1 MPLEKIIESPEIA
14 KSYMLNIIDDIHQNG
29 PVNAVNLEFL
39 AYIKHFY
46 PEEFKKHENLLL
58 HEMGLFYKPLK
69 VNSLKEKI
77 YSLYADTIKEKTGY
91 VYTPV
96 QAHMN
101 SRISKNKYFSFSA
114 PTSSGKSYL
123 FMQLIKNCEKDI
135 VIVVPSR
142 ALIAEYFHKVSKIV
156 EMDNSILVL
165 QFIENVNRKH
175 TKRRIFIVTP
185 ERGKELFTYA
195 SDFEIEMFL
204 FDEAQISEEPIRGM
218 KFDTFVRRTEN
229 IFPNAK
235 KIFAHPFINNPEAQ
249 LYRNNLQTKDI
260 PAKVYNQYS
269 VGKIYMSYVQTIN
282 TFFYAP
288 PLGLRRRLWNRVT
301 KFDPIHHTL
310 SSNGT
315 VLIYTSK
322 SSIYSQ
328 QYLQKYKKYTDMCS
342 KITDNNAL
350 EIINQ
355 LKDYI
360 GSSKEC
366 PSKLIEMMEKGIVI
380 HHGSIPLKGRLLLEN
395 FINAGYAKICFSTS
409 TLLQGINM
417 PFDVVWIDNYRF
429 GDSDKDIL
437 ALKNLVGRAGRSSIN
452 NEYNYGYVVINDSS
466 RKSFFRRIRKN
477 VLISDKSLLEITNI
491 NSIDEDMQDTVEAVI
506 NNTFDD
512 ELQITVSQKERLE
525 KPEIIPHIEFVME
538 KLINEDNEAI
548 SAEEYYEINDTERQK
563 IKDSFKAIFCQ
574 HLKRTE
580 ISSNEERILSA
591 CLPILL
597 WRIQGR
603 SFRQIVAFRY
613 LYITKY
619 KERSS
624 MKKRFENGELSLE
637 EYRKSE
643 ANIKLIP
650 TPQAVP
656 LPDKK
661 ATYHP
666 LYDSFEAK
674 FKDFDYDLLVYD
686 TYDYID
692 KVISLSL
699 SNPISAA
706 FQIYYQKTRNPKA
719 LTLSN
724 YIRYGTNDRN
734 EILLLRYGFN
744 FEDIEWLKDY
754 IININE
760 DEIIFNEKISE
771 LSPEKYKTIKRYIYS

>member
-14 KSYMLNIIDDIHQNG
+14 QSYMLSIIDDIHQNG
-29 PVNAVNLEFL
+29 PVNAVNLEYL

-46 PEEFKKHENLLL
+46 PDEFKKYENLLL
-58 HEMGLFYKPLK
+58 QEMGLFYKPLR

-77 YSLYADTIKEKTGY
+77 YSLFADTIKERTGY
-91 VYTPV
+91 NYTPV

-101 SRISKNKYFSFSA
+101 AKIFNNRCFSFSA

-156 EMDNSILVL
+156 ETDNNILVL
-165 QFIENVNRKH
+165 QFIENINKKH

-185 ERGKELFTYA
+185 ERGKELFA
-195 SDFEIEMFL
+195 FSSDFDIEMFL

-218 KFDTFVRRTEN
+218 NFDTFVRRAEK

-249 LYRNNLQTKDI
+249 LYRNKLGTTDI
-260 PAKVYNQYS
+260 SAKVYNQYS
-269 VGKIYMSYVQTIN
+269 VGKIYMSYLPTIN

-288 PLGLRRRLWNRVT
+288 PLGLRRKLWNRAT
-301 KFDPIHHTL
+301 KFDPIHNVL
-310 SSNGT
+310 SNNGT

-322 SSIYSQ
+322 KAIYSQ
-328 QYLQKYKKYTDMCS
+328 EYLQKYKKYTDMCH
-342 KITDNNAL
+342 KITDNDAL
-350 EIINQ
+350 EIISQ
-355 LKDYI
+355 LKEYI
-360 GSSKEC
+360 GSDKEK
-366 PSKLIEMMEKGIVI
+366 PSKLIEMMERGIVI

-395 FINAGYAKICFSTS
+395 FVNAGYAKICFSTS

-429 GDSDKDIL
+429 GDNDKDIL
-437 ALKNLVGRAGRSSIN
+437 ALKNLVGRAGRSSTN

-466 RKSFFRRIRKN
+466 RSSFFRRIRKN
-477 VLISDKSLLEITNI
+477 VLIADKSLLETTNL
-491 NSIDEDMQDTVEAVI
+491 NSIDEDLQDTVDAVI

-512 ELQITVSQKERLE
+512 ELQITISQKERLE
-525 KPEIIPHIEFVME
+525 KPEILPHIEFLLE
-538 KLINEDNEAI
+538 KLINENNEAI
-548 SAEEYYEINDTERQK
+548 SAEEYYAIEGTERQK
-563 IKDSFKAIFCQ
+563 LKDSFKAIYCQ
-574 HLKRTE
+574 HLKRTD

-591 CLPILL
+591 SLPILL

-619 KERSS
+619 KERSAIR
-624 MKKRFENGELSLE
+624 KRFENGELSLE
-637 EYRKSE
+637 EYRKAES
-643 ANIKLIP
+643 NIELVV

-656 LPDKK
+656 LPDKR
-661 ATYHP
+661 AMYRP
-666 LYDSFEAK
+666 LFEDFHVK

-699 SNPISAA
+699 CNPISAA
-706 FQIYYQKTRNPKA
+706 FLLYYKTTQNPKA

-724 YIRYGTNDRN
+724 YIRYGTNNND
-734 EILLLRYGFN
+734 EILLLKYGFN

-754 IININE
+754 IISINE
-760 DEIIFNEKISE
+760 DEIIFNEKISN
-771 LSPEKYKTIKRYIYS
+771 LPADKYEIIKRYIY

>member
-1 MPLEKIIESPEIA
+1 MPLKKIIESPEMA
-14 KSYMLNIIDDIHQNG
+14 KSYLLNIIDDIHQNG
-29 PVNAVNLEFL
+29 PVNAINLEFL

-46 PEEFKKHENLLL
+46 PNEFEKYENLLL
-58 HEMGLFYKPLK
+58 QEMGLFYKPLK
-69 VNSLKEKI
+69 VSSLKEKI
-77 YSLYADTIKEKTGY
+77 YSLYADTIREKTGC

-101 SRISKNKYFSFSA
+101 SKISKNKYFSFSA

-142 ALIAEYFHKVSKIV
+142 ALIAEYYHKVSKIV
-156 EMDNSILVL
+156 DKDNSILVL
-165 QFIENVNRKH
+165 QFIENINRKH
-175 TKRRIFIVTP
+175 TQRRIFIITP
-185 ERGKELFTYA
+185 ERGKELFALA
-195 SDFEIEMFL
+195 SDFDIGMFL

-218 KFDTFVRRTEN
+218 KFDTFVRRTEKT
-229 IFPNAK
+229 FPNAK

-249 LYRNNLQTKDI
+249 LYRNNLYVNDI

-269 VGKIYMSYVQTIN
+269 VGKIYMSYVPTLD

-288 PLGLRRRLWNRVT
+288 PLGLRRKLWNRVT
-301 KFDPIHHTL
+301 KFDPIHSVL
-310 SSNGT
+310 SNNGT

-322 SSIYSQ
+322 NSIYSQ
-328 QYLQKYKKYTDMCS
+328 QYLQKYKKYTDMCP
-342 KITDNNAL
+342 KITNSNAL
-350 EIINQ
+350 ELIEQ
-355 LKDYI
+355 LKNYI
-360 GSSKEC
+360 GSDKER
-366 PSKLIEMMEKGIVI
+366 PSKLIEMMERGIVI
-380 HHGSIPLKGRLLLEN
+380 HHGSIPLRGRLLLEN

-429 GDSDKDIL
+429 GDNDKDIL

-452 NEYNYGYVVINDSS
+452 NEYNYGYVVINDSN
-466 RKSFFRRIRKN
+466 RRSFFKRIRKN
-477 VLISDKSLLEITNI
+477 VLISNSSLLETTDI
-491 NSIDEDMQDTVEAVI
+491 NSIDEDLQDTVEAVL

-512 ELQITVSQKERLE
+512 ELQITISQKERLE
-525 KPEIIPHIEFVME
+525 KSEIEPHVEFVIE
-538 KLINEDNEAI
+538 KLIGENNEAI
-548 SAEEYYEINDTERQK
+548 TAEEYYKINDTERQK
-563 IKDSFKAIFCQ
+563 IKNSFKAIFCQ
-574 HLKRTE
+574 HLKRAELT
-580 ISSNEERILSA
+580 SNEERILSA

-597 WRIQGR
+597 WKIQGR

-619 KERSS
+619 KERSF
-624 MKKRFENGELSLE
+624 MKRRFENGELSLE
-637 EYRKSE
+637 DYRKAE

-650 TPQAVP
+650 TPQAAP
-656 LPDKK
+656 LPDKRV
-661 ATYHP
+661 TYYP
-666 LYDSFEAK
+666 LFDSYDAK

-686 TYDYID
+686 TYDYVD

-706 FQIYYQKTRNPKA
+706 FKLYYQKTQNPKA

-724 YIRYGTNDRN
+724 YVRYGTNDGN
-734 EILLLRYGFN
+734 EILLLKYGFN

-754 IININE
+754 IVAINE
-760 DEIIFNEKISE
+760 DEIIFNDKISK
-771 LSPEKYKTIKRYIYS
+771 LPPEKYEIIKRYIY

>member
-1 MPLEKIIESPEIA
+1 MPLEKIIQSSEMA
-14 KSYMLNIIDDIHQNG
+14 QSYMLSIIDDIHQNG

-58 HEMGLFYKPLK
+58 QEMGLFYKPLK
-69 VNSLKEKI
+69 VTSLKEKI
-77 YSLYADTIKEKTGY
+77 YSLYADAIREKTGY
-91 VYTPV
+91 AYTPV

-101 SRISKNKYFSFSA
+101 SKISKNKYFSFSA

-123 FMQLIKNCEKDI
+123 FMQLIKNCKKDI

-142 ALIAEYFHKVSKIV
+142 ALIAEYFHKVLKIV
-156 EMDNSILVL
+156 EDDNSILVL
-165 QFIENVNRKH
+165 QFIENINKKH

-185 ERGKELFTYA
+185 ERGKELFA
-195 SDFEIEMFL
+195 FSSDFEIEMFL

-218 KFDTFVRRTEN
+218 KFDTFVRRTEK
-229 IFPNAK
+229 IFPDAK

-249 LYRNNLQTKDI
+249 LYRNNLKTVDM

-269 VGKIYMSYVQTIN
+269 VGKIYMSYVSTIN

-288 PLGLRRRLWNRVT
+288 PLGLRRKLWNRAT
-301 KFDPIHHTL
+301 KFDPIYRTL
-310 SSNGT
+310 SNNGT

-322 SSIYSQ
+322 KSIYSHE
-328 QYLQKYKKYTDMCS
+328 YLHKYKKYTDMCPRIS
-342 KITDNNAL
+342 DNNAL
-350 EIINQ
+350 DIINQ
-355 LKDYI
+355 LKEYI

-366 PSKLIEMMEKGIVI
+366 PSKLIEMMERGIVI

-395 FINAGYAKICFSTS
+395 FINAGYARICFSTS

-437 ALKNLVGRAGRSSIN
+437 ALKNLVGRAGRSSTN

-466 RKSFFRRIRKN
+466 RRSFFRRIRKN
-477 VLISDKSLLEITNI
+477 VLISDKSLIETTDL
-491 NSIDEDMQDTVEAVI
+491 NSIDEDLQDTVAAVI

-512 ELQITVSQKERLE
+512 DLQITTSQKERLE
-525 KPEIIPHIEFVME
+525 KPEIVPYIEFVLE

-548 SAEEYYEINDTERQK
+548 TAEQYYEIDKVERQK
-563 IKDSFKAIFCQ
+563 LKDSFKAIFCQ

-619 KERSS
+619 KERSAIR
-624 MKKRFENGELSLE
+624 KRFEEGEISLE
-637 EYRKSE
+637 EFKNAE
-643 ANIKLIP
+643 LNIELIK

-656 LPDKK
+656 LPDRN
-661 ATYHP
+661 AAYRP
-666 LYDSFEAK
+666 LYEDFHAK
-674 FKDFDYDLLVYD
+674 YKDFDYDLLVYD

-699 SNPISAA
+699 CNPISAA
-706 FQIYYQKTRNPKA
+706 FQIYYQKTKNIKA

-724 YIRYGTNDRN
+724 YVRYGTNDN
-734 EILLLRYGFN
+734 KEILLLKYGFN
-744 FEDIEWLKDY
+744 FEEIEWLKDFVVSV
-754 IININE
+754 NE
-760 DEIIFNEKISE
+760 DEIIFSENISE
-771 LSPEKYKTIKRYIYS
+771 LPTDKYETIKKYIY